1 MSHKIFIITLSIALL
16 SFVATRA
23 QNEQIDQN
31 EPFLGHLVIAGGG
44 MEAENH
50 DFYVKLINLAGGP
63 EKASFAIIPAAG
75 GVPMQSYVLI
85 RSTLLSYGVEPKNIH
100 LIPIAMVDDDSTLN
114 VDESKWKDNSYD
126 IKLAEDV
133 RKCSCVWFTGGD
145 QSRITQLLYKNNSEK
160 TPVLEAVWDVY
171 NRGGVIGGTSA
182 GAAMMSNPMIAS
194 GTSMGALTWSDSD
207 EQLVMAEGLG
217 FFKEGIVDQ
226 HFNQRS
232 RTGRLIT
239 ALWKSGYTMGYGVD
253 ENTALCY
260 TSGTNK
266 FEVVGAS
273 GVTIIDASQA
283 KYNTVI
289 VSGNSDTLMSVENVT
304 IHYLTTGD
312 MFDITTGSILPASY
326 KSDLL
331 LKIENGHQRFS
342 EKNSDTIIQS
352 GLMTSYNNGLIDII
366 TEMTNRPDLL
376 SIHNINYIN
385 NESALKVVLSR
396 QFNFSAYSGQTDD
409 ENEKYLFSGV
419 RMDIEPVKIEYH
431 QIKTVD

>member
-1 MSHKIFIITLSIALL
+1 MPHKIFIITISIVFL
-16 SFVATRA
+16 SFVVTHA
-23 QNEQIDQN
+23 QNEHIDQN

-63 EKASFAIIPAAG
+63 ENASFAIIPAAG

-145 QSRITQLLYKNNSEK
+145 QSRITKLLYKQNCEK

-171 NRGGVIGGTSA
+171 NRGGVVGGTSA
-182 GAAMMSNPMIAS
+182 GAAMMSHPMIAS

-217 FFKEGIVDQ
+217 FFKQGIVDQ
-226 HFNQRS
+226 HFNERA
-232 RTGRLIT
+232 RLGRLIT
-239 ALWKSGYTMGYGVD
+239 ALWRSGFTMGYGVD

-260 TSGTNK
+260 TPVTNK

-273 GVTIIDASQA
+273 GVTIIDASKA
-283 KYNTVI
+283 IYNM
-289 VSGNSDTLMSVENVT
+289 VSGKSDTLMSVENVT

-312 MFDITTGSILPASY
+312 MFDITTGAILPASY
-326 KSDLL
+326 KSNLL
-331 LKIENGHQRFS
+331 LKIEDGHQRPIES
-342 EKNSDTIIQS
+342 NYDTIIQN
-352 GLMTSYNNGLIDII
+352 GLLTSYNYGFVDIL
-366 TEMTNRPDLL
+366 TEMANRPNL
-376 SIHNINYIN
+376 SGIQNLNYIN
-385 NESALKVVLSR
+385 SENAIKVVLSR
-396 QFNFSAYSGQTDD
+396 QSNFSAFSGQTDD

-419 RMDIEPVKIEYH
+419 RMDIEPVRIEYH